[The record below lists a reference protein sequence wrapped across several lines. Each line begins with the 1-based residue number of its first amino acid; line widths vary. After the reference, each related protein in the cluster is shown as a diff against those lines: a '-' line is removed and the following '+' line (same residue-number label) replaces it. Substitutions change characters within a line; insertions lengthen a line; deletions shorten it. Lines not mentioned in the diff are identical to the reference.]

1 MSNLKINVINLFNGI
16 STGYLSLQQLNI
28 PVNKYFSSEV
38 AKNPIA
44 VSKYHFPDII
54 ELDDIRNIDANE
66 LPKMDLLM
74 CGSSCQ
80 DLSILNKVRAG
91 LEGNKSSLFFD
102 AVRIL
107 NVLKNK
113 NPNLLFLFENVQMPK
128 KDEHIISK
136 LLGVQP
142 IKINSNLVSGA
153 NRSRLYWT
161 NIPNV
166 ELPTDRKIT
175 LQSIIEN
182 GYVDRK
188 KANAVL
194 TKNIP
199 YTKNGLVRYLTKS
212 LGQVVFY
219 DKDFAY
225 TSKDEKLEIIENM
238 NDEEVRKLF
247 RLFTVTELERLQ
259 TLPDGFVG
267 NILKVTPSA
276 KAIGNGYTN
285 EVIKHILSF
294 ADFN

>member
-1 MSNLKINVINLFNGI
+1 MNTQNGINILNLFNGI
-16 STGYLSLQQLNI
+16 STGYLSLKQLNI
-28 PVNKYFSSEV
+28 PVNKYFSSEID
-38 AKNPIA
+38 KNVIK

-54 ELDDIRNIDANE
+54 ELGDIRNVNGNT
-66 LPKMDLLM
+66 LPRINLLM

-80 DLSILNKVRAG
+80 DLSSLNKNRTG
-91 LEGNKSSLFFD
+91 LEGNKSSLFFE

-107 NVLKNK
+107 RELNSDC
-113 NPNLLFLFENVQMPK
+113 LFLFENVSMPK
-128 KDEHIISK
+128 KDEHIISD

-166 ELPTDRKIT
+166 ELPTNRKIT
-175 LQSIIEN
+175 LQSIVEN

-199 YTKNGLVRYLTKS
+199 YTKNGLVRYLNKS
-212 LGQVVFY
+212 LGQVVFH

-225 TSKDEKLEIIENM
+225 ASKNEKLDIIENM

-267 NILKVTPSA
+267 DVLKKTPSA

-285 EVIKHILSF
+285 EVIKHILSH
-294 ADFN
+294 ANFN

>member
-1 MSNLKINVINLFNGI
+1 MNTQNGINILNLFNGI
-16 STGYLSLQQLNI
+16 STGYLSLKQLNI
-28 PVNKYFSSEV
+28 PVNKYFSSEID
-38 AKNPIA
+38 KNVIK

-54 ELDDIRNIDANE
+54 ELGDIRNVNGNT
-66 LPKMDLLM
+66 LPRINLLM

-80 DLSILNKVRAG
+80 DLSSLNKNRTG
-91 LEGNKSSLFFD
+91 LEGNKSSLFFE

-107 NVLKNK
+107 RELNSDC
-113 NPNLLFLFENVQMPK
+113 LFLFENVSMPI
-128 KDEHIISK
+128 KDEHIISD

-166 ELPTDRKIT
+166 ELPTNRKIT
-175 LQSIIEN
+175 LQSIVEN

-199 YTKNGLVRYLTKS
+199 YTKNGLVRYLNKS
-212 LGQVVFY
+212 LGQVVFH

-225 TSKDEKLEIIENM
+225 ASKNEKLDIIENM

-267 NILKVTPSA
+267 DVLKKTPSA

-285 EVIKHILSF
+285 EVIKHILSH
-294 ADFN
+294 ANFN